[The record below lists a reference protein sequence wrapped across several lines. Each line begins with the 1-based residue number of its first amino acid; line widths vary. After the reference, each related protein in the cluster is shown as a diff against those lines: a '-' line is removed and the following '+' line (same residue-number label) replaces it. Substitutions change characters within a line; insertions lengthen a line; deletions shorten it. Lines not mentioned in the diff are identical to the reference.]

1 MKIFYQNS
9 TPNSPIPMAKVTKVV
24 VQTFFKCKSLVCEHG
39 YQWFQQCTKNELV
52 NHVAN
57 LIEFGG

>member
-1 MKIFYQNS
+1 
-9 TPNSPIPMAKVTKVV
+9 MAKVTKVV

-52 NHVAN
+52 NHLAN